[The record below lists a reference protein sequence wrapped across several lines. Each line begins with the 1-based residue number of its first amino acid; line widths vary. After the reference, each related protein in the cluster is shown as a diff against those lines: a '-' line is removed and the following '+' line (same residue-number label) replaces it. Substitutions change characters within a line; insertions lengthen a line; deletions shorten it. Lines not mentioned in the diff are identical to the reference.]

1 MLQLITQQDETGQQ
15 SKEMIITKD
24 FLERIKQM
32 AETKESTPEAV
43 FYIKENRRNIQQRD
57 IILASNQPY
66 RNFEPDLKENREE
79 PDDIVKK
86 HNIQQKLARNPP
98 PL

>member
-1 MLQLITQQDETGQQ
+1 
-15 SKEMIITKD
+15 MIITKD